1 MRADALMYISIVES
15 DPACHLNTTSVKE
28 GDNIEMRCIVRY
40 SGNWSPVM
48 EWSEINGNITN
59 GVLTESTNDSL
70 TSMLKVSAD
79 VSKHNSRYLCLT
91 YFTAYPNQLFRDI
104 EGSIPDYNYTGIS
117 PLVQV
122 LCKLF
127 ENLFL
132 FRAC

>member
-1 MRADALMYISIVES
+1 MHSDVLMYIVES
-15 DPACHLNTTSVKE
+15 DPECHLNTTTVKE

-48 EWSEINGNITN
+48 EWIEINGNIITN
-59 GVLTESTNDSL
+59 GILPKSTNDSL
-70 TSMLKVSAD
+70 TSMLNVSAD
-79 VSKHNSRYLCLT
+79 ASKHNSSYLCLT
-91 YFTAYPNQLFRDI
+91 YFTALPNQLFRDN
-104 EGSIPDYNYTGIS
+104 EGSIPDYHYTWIS
-117 PLVQV
+117 PLVEE